1 MLTRATALLFAVT
14 LLFAVPA
21 AGQESLVSLETQLTA
36 KEKHLEELWAE
47 FWRTDREMTLGNDKL
62 STVPIR
68 QKIREVLTEP
78 AFLREIKAARFDD
91 PTLARRRQFF
101 LQEAEEAL
109 IIGDKKLARLVE
121 EMERDEGAIRYRV
134 SEKRLTRAEL
144 NRLLAH
150 EPDRELRRKAWFAQ
164 EQITALTGARV
175 RKAMKMRKAL
185 ARRHAGREFSD
196 FMLERKQTDRKRVLA
211 WFDEIRRETDGE
223 FKQLQER
230 MRRELKVDKIEPWDT
245 DYYFSTLTGE
255 WEEKL
260 LKPEEG
266 FATIKR
272 VAASLGLDLDRP
284 GLDLVIADITFGGA
298 TYPIYYGKDARIV
311 MNKYTG
317 VRFADTL
324 LHECGHGLHFT
335 MMSEPSFLLR
345 ANYAEPYG
353 EGLGDVMSLLLYREQ
368 FATGYFGLSTE
379 QFRALRERRRL
390 RALVSLRETIA
401 DSLFE
406 FAAYENPDQKLAPLY
421 NRIFSEWL
429 GVDMHGASTWAFDP
443 FYSSGP
449 FYLQSYVLSE
459 MVATQVHHALEQRF
473 GEKWGPEAGAFLRDK
488 FFIRGGRVPLDD
500 IMRDGTGEPLTAKYL
515 IEELQAAK

>member
-1 MLTRATALLFAVT
+1 MIASTGRVILLILLAQALLSA
-14 LLFAVPA
+14 
-21 AGQESLVSLETQLTA
+21 QLVSLETQLTA
-36 KEKHLEELWAE
+36 KEQQLEELWAE
-47 FWRTDREMTLGNDKL
+47 FWRVDREMTLGNDKL

-68 QKIREVLTEP
+68 QKIRAVLTEP
-78 AFLREIKAARFDD
+78 HFLREIKGARFDD
-91 PTLARRRQFF
+91 PVLARRRQFF

-109 IIGDKKLARLVE
+109 IIGDKKLAKLVE

-134 SEKRLTRAEL
+134 GEKRLTRAQL

-150 EPDRELRRKAWFAQ
+150 EPDRELRRKAWMAQ
-164 EQITALTGARV
+164 EQITALTGKRV
-175 RKAMKMRKAL
+175 RRAMKMRKSL
-185 ARRHAGREFSD
+185 ARRHTGREFQD
-196 FMLERKQTDRKRVLA
+196 FMLERKQTDRRRVLD
-211 WFDEIRRETDGE
+211 WFEQIRRETE
-223 FKQLQER
+223 SEYQELQAR
-230 MRRELKVDKIEPWDT
+230 MRRELKVEKLEPWDL

-266 FATIKR
+266 WSTVKK
-272 VAASLGLDLDRP
+272 VAAALGLDLERP
-284 GLDLVIADITFGGA
+284 GLDVVIADITFGGA
-298 TYPIYYGKDARIV
+298 TYPIYYGKEARIV

-324 LHECGHGLHFT
+324 LHESGHGLHFT

-353 EGLGDVMSLLLYREQ
+353 EGLADVMSLLLYREQ
-368 FATGYFGLSTE
+368 FATGHFGLSAE

-401 DSLFE
+401 DSLFG
-406 FAAYENPDQKLAPLY
+406 FAAYEKPDQALPPLY
-421 NRIFSEWL
+421 NRIYSQWL

-473 GEKWGPEAGAFLRDK
+473 GETWGPEAGAYLRDN
-488 FFIRGGRVPLDD
+488 FYTRGGRVPLDD

-515 IEELQAAK
+515 IEALKAPQ

>member
-1 MLTRATALLFAVT
+1 MIAATARVILLI
-14 LLFAVPA
+14 LLAQVPLSA
-21 AGQESLVSLETQLTA
+21 QLVSLETQLTA
-36 KEKHLEELWAE
+36 KEQHLEELWAE
-47 FWRTDREMTLGNDKL
+47 FWRADREQTLGNDKL

-68 QKIREVLTEP
+68 QKIRAVLTEP
-78 AFLREIKAARFDD
+78 HFLREIKAARFDD

-109 IIGDKKLARLVE
+109 IIGDKKLAQLVE

-134 SEKRLTRAEL
+134 GEKRLTRAEL

-150 EPDRELRRKAWFAQ
+150 EPDRELRRKAWLAQ
-164 EQITALTGARV
+164 EQITALTGERV
-175 RKAMKMRKAL
+175 RKAMKMRKSL
-185 ARRHAGREFSD
+185 ARRHAGREFRD
-196 FMLERKQTDRKRVLA
+196 FMLERKQTDRRRVLD
-211 WFDEIRRETDGE
+211 WFEQIRRETEGE
-223 FKQLQER
+223 YQELQAR
-230 MRRELKVDKIEPWDT
+230 MRRELKVEKLEPWDM

-255 WEEKL
+255 WDEKL

-266 FATIKR
+266 WATVKK
-272 VAASLGLDLDRP
+272 VAATLGLDLERP
-284 GLDLVIADITFGGA
+284 GLDVVIADITFGGA
-298 TYPIYYGKDARIV
+298 TYPIYYGKEARIV

-324 LHECGHGLHFT
+324 LHESGHGLHFT

-368 FATGYFGLSTE
+368 FAVGHFGLSAD

-390 RALVSLRETIA
+390 RALESLRETIA

-406 FAAYENPDQKLAPLY
+406 FAAYENPDQNLPTLY
-421 NRIFSEWL
+421 NRIYSEWL

-473 GEKWGPEAGAFLRDK
+473 GKTWGPEAGAYLSDNFYT
-488 FFIRGGRVPLDD
+488 RGGRVPLDD
-500 IMRDGTGEPLTAKYL
+500 IMREGTGEPLTAKYL
-515 IEELQAAK
+515 IEALKTSPP

>member
-1 MLTRATALLFAVT
+1 MLKHALIILLALCPISISAATQA
-14 LLFAVPA
+14 
-21 AGQESLVSLETQLTA
+21 SLEARLTE
-36 KEKHLEELWAE
+36 KERQLEELWAE
-47 FWRTDREMTLGNDKL
+47 FWRVDREQTLGNEKL

-68 QKIREVLTEP
+68 QKIRKVLTEP
-78 AFLREIKAARFDD
+78 RFLRQIKAARFED

-109 IIGDKKLARLVE
+109 IIGDKKLAELVE

-134 SEKRLTRAEL
+134 GEKRLTRAEL

-150 EPDRELRRKAWFAQ
+150 EPDRELRRQAWVAQ
-164 EQITALTGARV
+164 EQITALTGERV

-185 ARRHAGREFSD
+185 ARRHTGREFQD
-196 FMLERKQTDRKRVLA
+196 FMLERKQTDRKRVLD
-211 WFDEIRRETDGE
+211 WFEQIRRETEGE
-223 FKQLQER
+223 YQQLQAR
-230 MRRELKVDKIEPWDT
+230 MCRELKVEKLEPWDL
-245 DYYFSTLTGE
+245 DFYFSTLTGE

-266 FATIKR
+266 WATVKK
-272 VAASLGLDLDRP
+272 VASALGLDLERP
-284 GLDLVIADITFGGA
+284 GLDVVIADITFGGA
-298 TYPIYYGKDARIV
+298 TYPIYYGREARIV

-324 LHECGHGLHFT
+324 LHESGHGLHFT

-368 FATGYFGLSTE
+368 FAVGHFGLSAE
-379 QFRALRERRRL
+379 QFRALRDRRRL

-406 FAAYENPDQKLAPLY
+406 VAAYENPDQELAPLY
-421 NRIFSEWL
+421 NRIYSEWL

-459 MVATQVHHALEQRF
+459 MVATQVHHALEKRF
-473 GEKWGPEAGAFLRDK
+473 GERWGPEAGAYLK
-488 FFIRGGRVPLDD
+488 EHFFTRGGRVPVDD
-500 IMRDGTGEPLTAKYL
+500 IMRDGTGEPLTATYL
-515 IEELQAAK
+515 IEALRQPER

>member
-1 MLTRATALLFAVT
+1 MLPVF
-14 LLFAVPA
+14 PA
-21 AGQESLVSLETQLTA
+21 AAQSSLETRLTEKERQL
-36 KEKHLEELWAE
+36 EGLWAE

-68 QKIREVLTEP
+68 QKIRVVLTEP
-78 AFLREIKAARFDD
+78 HFLREIKSARFDD

-109 IIGDKKLARLVE
+109 IIGDQKLARLVE
-121 EMERDEGAIRYRV
+121 EMEHDEGAIRYRV
-134 SEKRLTRAEL
+134 GGKRLTRAEL
-144 NRLLAH
+144 NRVLAH
-150 EPDRELRRKAWFAQ
+150 EPDRELRRNAWMAQ

-196 FMLERKQTDRKRVLA
+196 FMLERKQTDRRRVLD
-211 WFDEIRRETDGE
+211 WFEQVRRETEGE
-223 FKQLQER
+223 FQELLAR
-230 MRRELKVDKIEPWDT
+230 MRRELKVEKLEPWDT

-266 FATIKR
+266 WSTVKK
-272 VAASLGLDLDRP
+272 VAAALGLDLERP
-284 GLDLVIADITFGGA
+284 GLDVVIADITFGGA
-298 TYPIYYGKDARIV
+298 TYPIYYGKEARIV

-324 LHECGHGLHFT
+324 LHESGHGLHFT

-368 FATGYFGLSTE
+368 FAIGYFGLTAE

-406 FAAYENPDQKLAPLY
+406 FAAYENPDQDLAPLY
-421 NRIFSEWL
+421 NRIYSDWL

-473 GEKWGPEAGAFLRDK
+473 GKTWGPEAGAYLRDH
-488 FFIRGGRVPLDD
+488 FFTRGGRVPLDE
-500 IMRDGTGEPLTAKYL
+500 IMREGTGEPLTANYL
-515 IEELQAAK
+515 IEALKAPSVAATPDNY